1 MQRFRT
7 VLAFGCAMAL
17 AGCMSTRG
25 AQDIAC
31 PAFDRYVEDLPT
43 SAFLADIQ
51 CEADGRN
58 CSRDGKPVGLLE
70 GAGED
75 SLSKAIRLS
84 VSNDLESGEMVGRN
98 HLLLSGGGQWG
109 AYGAGLFAQL
119 HARGKLDEMDIGTI
133 TGVSTGGLQ
142 SLLLAVALE
151 PGPGAARRA
160 AAIAQLTRSYDPKSE
175 RELVRRNKEEMLA
188 FTGSVA
194 GTAPLRRH
202 LMEVL
207 CEGPDKCS
215 LVDDLRKGRMKTF
228 IGFVEARSGRFRY
241 FSVRRL
247 FEGES
252 DNRLAADCLAA
263 AAMAS
268 AAMPVFHQQLR
279 VTGGADGPRTLFD
292 GGVRQSVFLAGFGE
306 KVDRETR
313 AAYAARPKA
322 ADAPLVPQEADYP
335 IIYVVRNG
343 PTTRDEDLDVDS
355 VRTAMPQ
362 GKRAYDLIVNELEV
376 GSIAALRLAN
386 PYGPIMLTT
395 ADGWN
400 MADPTGARCD
410 KGDRSIMFNPSFMR
424 CLQRLGA
431 AKAARD
437 KGPWWPLSPIIPKPG
452 GTGGT

>member
-7 VLAFGCAMAL
+7 VLALGCAMAL

-25 AQDIAC
+25 GQDIAC
-31 PAFDRYVEDLPT
+31 PAFDQYVEDLET
-43 SAFLADIQ
+43 SAFVADIQ

-58 CSRDGKPVGLLE
+58 CARDGKAPPLLE
-70 GAGED
+70 GKPED

-84 VSNDLESGEMVGRN
+84 VANDLESGELVGRN

-109 AYGAGLFAQL
+109 AYGAGLFAEL
-119 HARGKLDEMDIGTI
+119 HALGKLDEMDIGTI

-151 PGPGAARRA
+151 PGPYADRRA
-160 AAIAQLTRSYDPKSE
+160 AAIDQLKRSYDPKSE
-175 RELVRRNKEEMLA
+175 RELVRRNPEELLA

-194 GTAPLRRH
+194 GTTPLRRH

-207 CEGPDKCS
+207 CETADKCS
-215 LVDDLRKGRMKTF
+215 LVDALRHGKMQTF
-228 IGFVEARSGRFRY
+228 IGFVEARTGRFRY

-247 FEGES
+247 FEGET
-252 DNRLAADCLAA
+252 DNRIAANCLAA

-268 AAMPVFHQQLR
+268 AAMPVFHQQMR
-279 VTGGADGPRTLFD
+279 VTGGPDGPRTLFD

-306 KVDRETR
+306 KVHKETR
-313 AAYAARPKA
+313 AAYAAKPKA
-322 ADAPLVPQEADYP
+322 FGAPLLPQAEDYP
-335 IIYVVRNG
+335 TIYVVRNG
-343 PTTRDEDLDVDS
+343 PTIRDRDDELDLVKS
-355 VRTAMPQ
+355 AMPQ

-376 GSIAALRLAN
+376 GSIASLRLAN
-386 PYGPIMLTT
+386 PYGPVLLTT
-395 ADGWN
+395 ADGWDTP
-400 MADPTGARCD
+400 DPARGACN

-431 AKAARD
+431 TKASRE
-437 KGPWWPLSPIIPKPG
+437 KGPWWPLTAIGQENPDAR
-452 GTGGT
+452 